1 KKNLMCLTLSKAKN
15 FGINFHLQDN
25 FWDIKETGPQIRDIL
40 KLEIFQ
46 KAASGLKNLG
56 LLYIHQ
62 LLDKEGK
69 RLLLWHQLKY
79 LRKQS
84 KIKPNFRAIYPNFL
98 SPVLSKVK
106 ISEDNKRKEWVIA
119 EETVN
124 RRDVRQIIAK
134 EKTKILTEYWAFEEE
149 TEGLVQS
156 IHPCTGCD
164 QNQLI
169 KADQKS
175 IKEVAVSMAWSKLE
189 KKDKFF
195 LTKEALKNIVF
206 GLSIEEEKQT
216 RINIIKGLIPQD
228 ANDNILNKI
237 GSAKKTAQAIETLM
251 HIAWNSF
258 YDFI

>member
-1 KKNLMCLTLSKAKN
+1 MCLTLSKAKN

-69 RLLLWHQLKY
+69 RLLLWHQLK
-79 LRKQS
+79 
-84 KIKPNFRAIYPNFL
+84 AIYPNFL

-169 KADQKS
+169 KADQ
-175 IKEVAVSMAWSKLE
+175 EGRRELT
-189 KKDKFF
+189 FYTNGF
-195 LTKEALKNIVF
+195 LLLNEELKEAINAGRVQLDIENNIVIVEQAEITDELVKKALKDSNSSELNLNSFTSYILLPYWKNI
-206 GLSIEEEKQT
+206 LIEKPLRT
-216 RINIIKGLIPQD
+216 FIKRAFDL
-228 ANDNILNKI
+228 
-237 GSAKKTAQAIETLM
+237 
-251 HIAWNSF
+251 WNAA
-258 YDFI
+258 D